1 MLLLYRFASGKS
13 RANVLDFCGA
23 ERYNI
28 DKILFRKGAQTD
40 MTLSFPGA
48 RNLAAVKADSI
59 RAVYAALLEEDGLSR
74 ADAAS
79 RTGLSLMT
87 ASKICDAL
95 ISCGFFLQQKENRLS
110 AGRRAE
116 RITRNP
122 DRFFAVLSRQGDACP
137 VWRIGAAG
145 NLLERT
151 LLPGGALP
159 MALLTL
165 YTDWSAEGLLERCD
179 GVVLFAE
186 QLEDAEQAETIFDG
200 LPVWITTSAE
210 AALYARRFDA
220 STLYCC
226 ADPPFCAL
234 LHGKT
239 AVPLYPDALG
249 PLPDALLPLQRTL
262 GCREL
267 LTENPPEPWLT
278 RLPDARH
285 TRAALPLPLR
295 GAHNAMLRRRLEHLL
310 SLLKA

>member
-1 MLLLYRFASGKS
+1 
-13 RANVLDFCGA
+13 
-23 ERYNI
+23 
-28 DKILFRKGAQTD
+28 

-95 ISCGFFLQQKENRLS
+95 IGCGFFLQQKENRLS

-137 VWRIGAAG
+137 VWRISAAG

-186 QLEDAEQAETIFDG
+186 QLEDAEQAEMIFDG

-267 LTENPPEPWLT
+267 LTENPRRAAPSPPRRAQCDAAPPSRAPALPAESIRHAKNCTSEGACPVGDAVLFYALRVLT
-278 RLPDARH
+278 RGEES
-285 TRAALPLPLR
+285 R
-295 GAHNAMLRRRLEHLL
+295 GRGRCR
-310 SLLKA
+310 